1 MKQTSVPGAFWYAW
15 AITILRLI
23 DQIAVC
29 KRSNLAEDRFLAH
42 QTRKYLCSC
51 NQIEN
56 LLCLLFPFSINYAK
70 IHTMASRPTERI
82 EQIKTGFRIR
92 PRYIILFFILTIFVL
107 GGVYLSQRT
116 KLSSIAEKK
125 IELQTKLDAK
135 KVEQERLERML
146 EYMQTTD
153 YKIQYA
159 REKLG
164 YVFEDDWK
172 FYDDSQ
178 DAKVTPKL
186 AETPT
191 PLPALTT
198 PTAKPS
204 PTPTPMPTTAP
215 NVTVVTMG
223 P

>member
-1 MKQTSVPGAFWYAW
+1 MYYLTIFLLNSHLNSV
-15 AITILRLI
+15 
-23 DQIAVC
+23 
-29 KRSNLAEDRFLAH
+29 
-42 QTRKYLCSC
+42 KYLSITQTNFVLLRTYRIDHCEHRMKSLYSC

-56 LLCLLFPFSINYAK
+56 LLCLLFPFNANYAK

-116 KLSSIAEKK
+116 KLSSIAEEKVK
-125 IELQTKLDAK
+125 LQTKLDTK

-164 YVFEDDWK
+164 YVFADDWK

-178 DAKVTPKL
+178 NAKVTPKL
-186 AETPT
+186 AGTPT

-204 PTPTPMPTTAP
+204 PTPAPMPTTAP

>member
-1 MKQTSVPGAFWYAW
+1 
-15 AITILRLI
+15 
-23 DQIAVC
+23 
-29 KRSNLAEDRFLAH
+29 
-42 QTRKYLCSC
+42 
-51 NQIEN
+51 
-56 LLCLLFPFSINYAK
+56 
-70 IHTMASRPTERI
+70 MASRPTERI
-82 EQIKTGFRIR
+82 EQMKTGFRIR

-116 KLSSIAEKK
+116 KLSSIAEEKVK
-125 IELQTKLDAK
+125 LQTNLDAK

-204 PTPTPMPTTAP
+204 PTPTPMPTTPP

>member
-1 MKQTSVPGAFWYAW
+1 
-15 AITILRLI
+15 
-23 DQIAVC
+23 
-29 KRSNLAEDRFLAH
+29 
-42 QTRKYLCSC
+42 
-51 NQIEN
+51 
-56 LLCLLFPFSINYAK
+56 
-70 IHTMASRPTERI
+70 
-82 EQIKTGFRIR
+82 
-92 PRYIILFFILTIFVL
+92 LTIFVL

-116 KLSSIAEKK
+116 KLSSIAEEK

-178 DAKVTPKL
+178 NAKVTPKL

>member
-1 MKQTSVPGAFWYAW
+1 
-15 AITILRLI
+15 
-23 DQIAVC
+23 
-29 KRSNLAEDRFLAH
+29 
-42 QTRKYLCSC
+42 
-51 NQIEN
+51 
-56 LLCLLFPFSINYAK
+56 
-70 IHTMASRPTERI
+70 MANKPTERI
-82 EQIKTGFRIR
+82 EHVRSGFRIR
-92 PRYIILFFILTIFVL
+92 PRSIILFFILTIFVL

-116 KLSSIAEKK
+116 KLSSIAEEK